1 MKGHLK
7 LLQKLLAITKNK
19 KVQTIHVTEVPDQT
33 FLDNEFFEK
42 DRKSETIKRQ
52 LKLLE
57 RDKKIQINFKK
68 YTTHNLTNTVQSLSE
83 QTHCD
88 WLVLGWNGVD
98 HQGILVNN
106 PIGWLVTNVDSN
118 VALFKDNGIKYINKI
133 LLAILPQKDNS
144 KFIEAT
150 SMITD
155 FYNNDSDGIEA
166 NFTVLHIIPTDTEN
180 SEINDMKLRTEKI
193 LQKYPQGDLSL
204 IKHNNPE
211 KYISEISAEYDLL
224 IIGTP
229 KHNDWASI
237 LFGTGKDKFV
247 ENASCSV
254 LRLTIK
260 N

>member
-1 MKGHLK
+1 M
-7 LLQKLLAITKNK
+7 
-19 KVQTIHVTEVPDQT
+19 
-33 FLDNEFFEK
+33 
-42 DRKSETIKRQ
+42 
-52 LKLLE
+52 KLLE
-57 RDKKIQINFKK
+57 RDKKIQINFRK
-68 YTTHNLTNTVQSLSE
+68 YRTHNLINTVQSLSE

-98 HQGILVNN
+98 HQGILINN

-118 VALFKDNGIKYINKI
+118 VALFKDNGVKYINKI

-150 SMITD
+150 NMITD

-166 NFTVLHIIPTDTEN
+166 NFTVLHIIPEDTDEEMT
-180 SEINDMKLRTEKI
+180 NDIELRTKKI
-193 LQKYPQGDLSL
+193 LKKFPNGNLSL

-211 KYISEISAEYDLL
+211 KYISKISVEYDLL
-224 IIGTP
+224 ITGTP
-229 KHNDWASI
+229 KKNDWASI